1 MFLVD
6 NSFPRWENLEE
17 ERSVRW
23 ILIVSLVF
31 LFASAWLGPF
41 FFGSYYARRDIFET
55 FLYYISRFVIL
66 LFVATVATATLST
79 TGFGQKDMMF
89 RVSVYLYIIS
99 MALFC
104 LSILRSLFTY

>member
-1 MFLVD
+1 MSLVD
-6 NSFPRWENLEE
+6 NPFPRWEHLEE

-31 LFASAWLGPF
+31 LFTSTWLGPL
-41 FFGSYYARRDIFET
+41 FFGSYYPRRDILET
-55 FLYYISRFVIL
+55 FLYYVNRIDIL
-66 LFVATVATATLST
+66 FFVATVATATLST

-104 LSILRSLFTY
+104 LSILRPLFTY

>member
-1 MFLVD
+1 
-6 NSFPRWENLEE
+6 LEE

-31 LFASAWLGPF
+31 LFASTWLGPL
-41 FFGSYYARRDIFET
+41 FFGGYYYPRRDILET
-55 FLYYISRFVIL
+55 FLYYVNRIDIL
-66 LFVATVATATLST
+66 FFVATVATATLST

-104 LSILRSLFTY
+104 LSILRPLFTY

>member
-1 MFLVD
+1 
-6 NSFPRWENLEE
+6 LEE

-31 LFASAWLGPF
+31 LFASTWLGPY
-41 FFGSYYARRDIFET
+41 FFGGYYTRRDILDT
-55 FLYYISRFVIL
+55 FLYYVNRIDIL

-89 RVSVYLYIIS
+89 RVSVYLYVIS

-104 LSILRSLFTY
+104 LSILRPLLIYS